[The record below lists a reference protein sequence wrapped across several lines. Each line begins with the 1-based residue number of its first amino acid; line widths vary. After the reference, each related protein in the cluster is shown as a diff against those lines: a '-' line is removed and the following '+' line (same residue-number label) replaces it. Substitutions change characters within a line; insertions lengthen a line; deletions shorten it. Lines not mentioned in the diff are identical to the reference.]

1 MSLVGILVANRNQR
15 KNVLRQYLQANT
27 MNLKLFCFTPSSI
40 NWKRKRIIGL
50 YRSKG
55 KWMLGHFPFPKVV
68 YNRCYDTDRQLMER
82 LGAAIGIKK
91 CFNHINQ
98 FNKQEI
104 YTNLSKWL
112 SDYLPTTV
120 PFDKEKAIQLL
131 KAHKDVYFKPCY
143 GHQGKGVIRAEMQ
156 ASGEIHIGHHYFSP
170 EIIFQDTQQFQ
181 ESIQKILGNTPYI
194 MQEGIPIQ
202 QIDNRVFDIRAL
214 VQKNENG
221 LWSVTNLV
229 SRIAT
234 KGSFNTSIFDEVC
247 LSHEILNRL
256 YPPDKAAHITRS
268 IYDISLRS
276 AEIMDENTAYHLG
289 EFSVDF
295 ALDNDEHAWIIELN
309 GKPQK
314 SLYADIRDQSA
325 VYLRPMQYAKYL
337 CKR

>member
-1 MSLVGILVANRNQR
+1 MSFVGILVANRKQR
-15 KNVLRQYLQANT
+15 KNVLKQYLQSNT

-50 YRSKG
+50 HQSNGRWVIG
-55 KWMLGHFPFPKVV
+55 DFPFPKVV
-68 YNRCYDTDRQLMER
+68 YNRCYNTDQLLIER
-82 LGAAIGIKK
+82 LGKVIGINK

-104 YTNLSKWL
+104 YTNLNKWL
-112 SDYLPTTV
+112 SDYLPATV
-120 PFDKEKAIQLL
+120 PFDKENAVHLL
-131 KAHKDVYFKPCY
+131 KVHQELYFKPCY

-156 ASGEIHIGHHYFSP
+156 ATGEIHLGHHYFSP

-181 ESIQKILGNTPYI
+181 ESIESILGSTPYI

-202 QIDNRVFDIRAL
+202 QVDNRVFDIRAL

-234 KGSFNTSIFDEVC
+234 KDSFNTSIFDEVC
-247 LSHEILNRL
+247 ISQEILDRL
-256 YPPDKAAHITRS
+256 YPSDKAARIIRS

-295 ALDNDEHAWIIELN
+295 ALDNNDHAWIIELN

-314 SLYADIRDQSA
+314 SLYAGIRNQSA
-325 VYLRPMQYAKYL
+325 VYTRPMQYAKYL